1 MTNIAYPPRPVSL
14 PETLYLYGQSLVDHP
29 SISFAGYTFTRILT
43 RYPHPSNLSTSL
55 LNQNTID
62 YSESANITA
71 VAKTEV
77 ISDRTFLFSE
87 SRKFYL
93 IVRGTAIVNVS
104 YAIRG
109 DGTVTTY
116 LDSSIITILVR
127 LPTGTLVTIGQEEYI
142 FSSSPSMT
150 ANAYSEPVSAQLL
163 VNLSSYLVPPSARI
177 VMIIET
183 FGHASGAGGTN
194 NRIKLM
200 FGRGT
205 NQTYLIL
212 PITEFVTMV

>member
-14 PETLYLYGQSLVDHP
+14 PETLYLYAQSLVDHP
-29 SISFAGYTFTRILT
+29 SIVFAGLTATRVLT

-55 LNQNTID
+55 LNQDTYD

-77 ISDRTFLFSE
+77 ISDRYFLFSE
-87 SRKFYL
+87 SRRAYT
-93 IVRGTAIVNVS
+93 IVRGTATVNVT

-109 DGTVTTY
+109 DGTTTTY
-116 LDSSIITILVR
+116 LDSSRITISVR
-127 LPTGTLVTIGQEEYI
+127 LPTGTMVTIGQEEYV
-142 FSSSPSMT
+142 FATPPSMT
-150 ANAYSEPVSAQLL
+150 GNAYSEPVSAQLL
-163 VNLSSYLVPPSARI
+163 VTLSSYLVPSSARI

-183 FGHASGAGGTN
+183 FGRASGAGGTN
-194 NRIKLM
+194 NKIKLM

-205 NQTYLIL
+205 NQTHMIL
-212 PITEFVTMV
+212 PITDFVQHT